1 MKQPTSQDKPARRKE
16 SGTQHGGLKARA
28 ARDGDSPKARDS
40 ATASVP
46 ASRSGRRHASRQR
59 YEGTEGNNALQ
70 SRPDDS
76 REVSMLDS
84 GKHSE
89 RSPYVAGQQ

>member
-1 MKQPTSQDKPARRKE
+1 MKPESSKDKPARRE
-16 SGTQHGGLKARA
+16 DR
-28 ARDGDSPKARDS
+28 RS
-40 ATASVP
+40 AGP
-46 ASRSGRRHASRQR
+46 ASRSGRADAAAAAPRRRAPRQR

-70 SRPDDS
+70 SEPDDS

-89 RSPYVAGQQ
+89 RSPYVAGNQ